1 MLSPFCLLKTGELSG
16 RVPVARG
23 TSAPRREQNRVT
35 IRTLSILL
43 GLLFLLVP
51 VCQAQRVVIVC
62 LHSLN
67 ERDGVQSLIQQTADL
82 QGAQAL
88 VLSRVASSPWKRSQ
102 PLSQE
107 GWERSA
113 YLTLNAGTR
122 AFVPENLPSD
132 PIERLRFL
140 VKANRR
146 WGYPVA
152 LGLLPEELKARGV
165 RMRYLTF
172 RRDSPMLMA
181 GVPFPEADTR
191 VAPDPSA
198 LVKMAEFIVHGH
210 SRLMLW
216 IDPGAMNPT
225 HRQRLISTLRQSLTL
240 PWDRL
245 YLLLPMPSAGEAS
258 EGFRS
263 GWVMR
268 LGREDV
274 GVLVSDSTRLPGYI
288 TLPDLTA
295 TWLSH
300 FGAGRLPSELVG
312 SPARSVPNEQ
322 SAQVL
327 HRLYQSM
334 LRQVWWNRAVGTLPT
349 VQVVVLILAWFLWYR
364 FGRVVR
370 ALWLFPCLLPILGV
384 SLAPVLIC
392 LPLGGIS
399 LWGRMGI
406 WGFTVAG
413 LLVLLSRFPLQ
424 SALHGLATV
433 LTVFVGVGL
442 LHGGDLLRW
451 SGFGYV
457 LQEGARY
464 YGVGNEMA
472 GSLLGAQSGFLL
484 TEGAGWGLLRWL
496 ATALAVGAPFWGAN
510 VGAMLSALCVAGVQA
525 LRSRRTLLWGAGA
538 VVALVLG
545 IVVWEALS
553 PHPSHLGVFLRTP
566 HMWLPVVWRKAQMNL
581 ALSWSSAWMP
591 LLVFGLF
598 GLKGAPRAVWVGAIA
613 LLVLN
618 DSGVVAAAAM
628 LVWWW
633 AWRMALAE
641 KNLKSRRMVKETVL
655 QPEHAL

>member
-1 MLSPFCLLKTGELSG
+1 M
-16 RVPVARG
+16 
-23 TSAPRREQNRVT
+23 T
-35 IRTLSILL
+35 IRTLSILS
-43 GLLFLLVP
+43 GLLLLLVP
-51 VCQAQRVVIVC
+51 VCRAQRVVILC

-88 VLSRVASSPWKRSQ
+88 VLSRVASSPWRRSQ
-102 PLSQE
+102 ALSQE
-107 GWERSA
+107 RWERSA
-113 YLTLNAGTR
+113 YLTLNAGAR
-122 AFVPENLPSD
+122 ALVPEKLPSD

-140 VKANRR
+140 VKANRG
-146 WGYPVA
+146 WGYPVW

-165 RMRYLTF
+165 RIRYLTL
-172 RRDSPMLMA
+172 RRGSPMLMA

-191 VAPDPSA
+191 VAPDLTA
-198 LVKMAEFIVHGH
+198 LVKIAKFIIHGH

-225 HRQRLISTLRQSLTL
+225 HRQKLIATLRQSLTL
-240 PWDRL
+240 PLDRL
-245 YLLLPMPSAGEAS
+245 YLLLPIPSAGEVS
-258 EGFRS
+258 RGLRS

-268 LGREDV
+268 LGREDA
-274 GVLVSDSTRLPGYI
+274 GMLVSDSTRLPGYI

-300 FGAGRLPSELVG
+300 FGGGRLPSELIG
-312 SPARSVPNEQ
+312 SPARSVPNGQ
-322 SAQVL
+322 SAQML

-334 LRQVWWNRAVGTLPT
+334 LRQVWWNHAVGTLPT
-349 VQVVVLILAWFLWYR
+349 AQVVVLILAWFLWYR
-364 FGRVVR
+364 FGRMVR
-370 ALWLFPCLLPILGV
+370 ALWLFPCLLPVLGV

-399 LWGRMGI
+399 LWGRMGV
-406 WGFTVAG
+406 WGVSVAG

-424 SALHGLATV
+424 SALRGLATI
-433 LTVFVGVGL
+433 LTIFIGVGL
-442 LHGGDLLRW
+442 LYGGDLLRW

-464 YGVGNEMA
+464 YGVGNEMG

-484 TEGAGWGLLRWL
+484 TEGVGWGLLRWL
-496 ATALAVGAPFWGAN
+496 VTALAVGAPFWGAN
-510 VGAMLSALCVAGVQA
+510 VGAMFSALCVAGVQA

-538 VVALVLG
+538 VALLALG
-545 IVVWEALS
+545 IVAWDVLS
-553 PHPSHLGVFLRTP
+553 PHPSHLGVFLRMP
-566 HMWLPVVWRKAQMNL
+566 HMWLSVIWRKAQMNL
-581 ALSWSSAWMP
+581 ALLWGSAWTP
-591 LLVFGLF
+591 LLVFGLL
-598 GLKGAPRAVWVGAIA
+598 GLKGAPKAVWVGAFA

-628 LVWWW
+628 LAWWW

-641 KNLKSRRMVKETVL
+641 ESLQSRRMVKETVL